1 MLQAAPEFCFSV
13 YPATERTNLQWL
25 VNTGSHSERM
35 LQGKDDVNS
44 IVRVPVCCLRVEKEE
59 GGELPP
65 PDLGTTEESDKIS
78 ARRQI
83 TSSSLWRLFVFSE
96 ILTCKDWQINSNFR
110 ETSKYL
116 SPYFYF
122 WNPEEVHVLP
132 AYCTRCCKGCGQ
144 REDQYSC
151 RCRKID
157 MLMRP
162 A

>member
-1 MLQAAPEFCFSV
+1 MQ
-13 YPATERTNLQWL
+13 RL
-25 VNTGSHSERM
+25 VSTGSHSERM

-44 IVRVPVCCLRVEKEE
+44 IVRVSVCCLGVEKEK
-59 GGELPP
+59 GGELPL
-65 PDLGTTEESDKIS
+65 PDLGTIGESDRIS

-110 ETSKYL
+110 QTSKYL
-116 SPYFYF
+116 FPYFYF
-122 WNPEEVHVLP
+122 WNPEVVQVLL
-132 AYCTRCCKGCGQ
+132 AYCTRCCEQCGQ
-144 REDQYSC
+144 REDQDSC